1 VVFGAAYWQASDQK
15 LFTCYALLAMA
26 GALTVAYHF
35 TPNGRVLRA
44 ILRHAVLTICD
55 EFIFLPYGDRKY
67 IPHSFTQELSNQSG
81 DLQGFFDRSE
91 LAGLINDF
99 ELRTG
104 NL

>member
-1 VVFGAAYWQASDQK
+1 
-15 LFTCYALLAMA
+15 M
-26 GALTVAYHF
+26 
-35 TPNGRVLRA
+35 PPR
-44 ILRHAVLTICD
+44 D

-67 IPHSFTQELSNQSG
+67 INQCHGHTRPPSFLSTVCFPQSFTQELSNQSG

-91 LAGLINDF
+91 LAGLINNF